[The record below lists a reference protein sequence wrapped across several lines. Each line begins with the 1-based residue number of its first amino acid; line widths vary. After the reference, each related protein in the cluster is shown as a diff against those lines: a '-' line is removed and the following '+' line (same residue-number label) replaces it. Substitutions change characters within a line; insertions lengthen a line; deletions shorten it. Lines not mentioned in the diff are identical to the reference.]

1 MVYEGAIQDLAGQ
14 RSAFMIPGGH
24 GDGTIATEPDQHG
37 RDEGGH
43 SNWFSAKGDRGSG
56 HFLKDSLWGVSGS
69 SLNQHI

>member
-37 RDEGGH
+37 RDTATGSQPRVIEGLDI
-43 SNWFSAKGDRGSG
+43 F
-56 HFLKDSLWGVSGS
+56 
-69 SLNQHI
+69 